1 MNFEIVKYPRT
12 RHLRGSRLGPGDED
26 LSQAP
31 FSEILGKHI
40 VIEEK
45 IDGANSAI
53 SFDADG
59 SLLLQSR
66 GHYLDG
72 GHRERHYNLL
82 KQWANAN
89 IDIFFDVLGT
99 KYIMYGEWMYAK
111 HTVFYDCLPNYFMEF
126 DIYDRENG
134 VFLDTPSRKILTDKM
149 GIVSSVPVLASG
161 VFKSKDEII
170 SLIGNSN
177 YISESHIDNLRA
189 LATRLEL
196 DVERQVRET
205 DPTRLMEGIYIKV
218 EENGLTVDRYK
229 YVRQGFI
236 QAVMESGSHW
246 QSRPIIPNLLKDGS
260 IYGGF

>member
-1 MNFEIVKYPRT
+1 MNFDIVKYPRT

-26 LSQAP
+26 LTQAP
-31 FSEILGKHI
+31 FSEIFGRHI

-53 SFDADG
+53 SFDG
-59 SLLLQSR
+59 EGNLLLQSR

-82 KQWANAN
+82 KQWANN
-89 IDIFFDVLGT
+89 NVDVFFDVLGT

-111 HTVFYDCLPNYFMEF
+111 HTVFYDALPSYFMEF

-134 VFLDTPSRKILTDKM
+134 VFLDTPSRKVLTDKM

-161 VFKSKDEII
+161 VFHSKEEIV

-177 YISESHIDNLRA
+177 YISENHIENLRA
-189 LATRLEL
+189 LATRLDL

-205 DPTRLMEGIYIKV
+205 DPSRLMEGLYIKV
-218 EENGLTVDRYK
+218 EENGLTVDRFK
-229 YVRQGFI
+229 FVRQGFI

-246 QSRPIIPNLLKDGS
+246 QSRPIIPNLLKDGNA
-260 IYGGF
+260 YGGY